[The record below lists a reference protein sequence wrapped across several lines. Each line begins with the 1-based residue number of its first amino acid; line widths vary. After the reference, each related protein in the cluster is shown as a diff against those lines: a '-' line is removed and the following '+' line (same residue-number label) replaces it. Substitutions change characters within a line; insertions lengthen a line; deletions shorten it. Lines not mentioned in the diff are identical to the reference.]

1 MTKIITKTCIFQIV
15 EYNNIAPI
23 RIMWYSKKDVV
34 LYLKTINKHEKINS
48 FGRSHCC

>member
-23 RIMWYSKKDVV
+23 RIMWYFEKRCSFISKN
-34 LYLKTINKHEKINS
+34 NKQTWKN
-48 FGRSHCC
+48 